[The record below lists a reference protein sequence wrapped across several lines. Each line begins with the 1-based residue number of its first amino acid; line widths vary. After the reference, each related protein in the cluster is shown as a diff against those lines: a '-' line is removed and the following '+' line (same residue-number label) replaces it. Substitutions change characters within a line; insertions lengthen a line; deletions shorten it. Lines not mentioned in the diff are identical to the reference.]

1 MKILQLD
8 FDDLKNPIGGG
19 QARLT
24 YEFNRRLARNHE
36 ITVVTGRFPGTRDE
50 IIDKIKYIRI
60 GARSFPWNFLSF
72 IWQAPD
78 VIRRIPHDILIE
90 SFTPPVSTAFT
101 PLFTKKPVVGMVHW
115 LFAREM
121 SQKYKLPFY
130 WWESWGLRYYQNFVV
145 STEGYRKKILAQNPR
160 AKVLVSFPAID
171 LPRKIQSKEKDYIL
185 FLGRIDLHQKGLDLL
200 IKSFD
205 QIADKVSTKLVI
217 AGGGKDEN
225 KLLRLISKAK
235 NHTKIEFVGQYDSKK
250 RQELLGGSI
259 FVCLPSRY
267 EMAPLVAK
275 EAMSFGKPLIIFDV
289 LGVRES
295 VSKKCAIYVRP
306 FNTEAYASAIIELIN
321 NQTKR
326 KKMGKS
332 ALQRMDIFQTWDE
345 VVTEQEKFY
354 LSLIF
359 KRDYRNVSL

>member
-1 MKILQLD
+1 MKILQID

-24 YEFNRRLARNHE
+24 YEFNRRLIRNHE

-50 IIDKIKYIRI
+50 IIDKIKYVRV

-78 VIRRIPHDILIE
+78 VIRKVPHDILIE
-90 SFTPPVSTAFT
+90 SFTPPVSTALT

-121 SQKYKLPFY
+121 SEKYKLPFY

-145 STEGYRKKILAQNPR
+145 FTEGYRKKILAKNPR
-160 AKVLVSFPAID
+160 AKVLISLPPAD
-171 LPRKIQSKEKDYIL
+171 LPRKIQAKEEDYIL
-185 FLGRIDLHQKGLDLL
+185 FLGRIDIHQKGLDLL
-200 IKSFD
+200 IRAFD
-205 QIADKVSTKLVI
+205 QIAAKIPTKLVI
-217 AGGGKDEN
+217 AGGGQDEA
-225 KLLRLISKAK
+225 KLQRLILKAK
-235 NHTKIEFVGQYDSKK
+235 NRSKIELVGRYEAKK
-250 RQELLGGSI
+250 RQALLSDCK

-275 EAMSFGKPLIIFDV
+275 EAMSFGKPLIVFDV
-289 LGVRES
+289 LGVKET
-295 VSKKCAIYVRP
+295 VSKECAVYVRP
-306 FNTEAYASAIIELIN
+306 FDTEAYASAIIELVD

-345 VVTEQEKFY
+345 VVAEQEKFY
-354 LSLIF
+354 LSLI
-359 KRDYRNVSL
+359 